1 MPRSPAPLPAALS
14 RRPFSTADAARAG
27 LTPGRLRASD
37 LSAPHRGVRVRGAP
51 ADDLAGR
58 CRAVLPVLPDG
69 ARFGDV
75 TALGLIGIDPP
86 WSLAHDDRLHVEVS
100 TAGVRPRIRGVVAH
114 RHADPAP
121 VVDVGG
127 LPVLAPAVA
136 WTRLGAR
143 VGHVELVVLADALS
157 RRRDPVTSPERLAAV
172 VEALP
177 PGTRGVRRLRAA
189 VADCRAGTDSNM
201 ETRAR
206 LALAAVGIECEVNR
220 PVLDADGRFV
230 AMPDLSDH
238 RHRVAVEYDGDVHRT
253 DKRTWRRD
261 IARKQAM
268 EAAGWRVVTITA
280 DDVLRGNDRWLS
292 WVRAAQRS
300 QTPSGQ

>member
-1 MPRSPAPLPAALS
+1 MPKAPAHLPVALARS
-14 RRPFSTADAARAG
+14 PFSTREAARAG
-27 LTPGRLRASD
+27 LTPGRLRAAD
-37 LSAPHRGVRVRGAP
+37 LSSPHRGVRVPGELP
-51 ADDLAGR
+51 QDLPGR
-58 CRAVLPVLPDG
+58 CRAVLPVLPEG
-69 ARFGDV
+69 ARFGHV
-75 TALGLIGIDPP
+75 TALGLVGVDPP
-86 WSLAHDDRLHVEVS
+86 WSLADDDRLHVEVS
-100 TAGVRPRIRGVVAH
+100 TAGRPRIRGVVAH
-114 RHADPAP
+114 RHAGPVP

-136 WTRLGAR
+136 WTRLGAS
-143 VGHVELVVLADALS
+143 VGHVELVVLADALC

-177 PGTRGVRRLRAA
+177 AGTRGVRRLRAA

-206 LALAAVGIECEVNR
+206 LALASVGIEFEVNR

-230 AMPDLSDH
+230 AMPDLSDR

-253 DKRTWRRD
+253 DKRTWRKD
-261 IARKQAM
+261 VARKQAM

-280 DDVLRGNDRWLS
+280 DDVLRGDDRWLS